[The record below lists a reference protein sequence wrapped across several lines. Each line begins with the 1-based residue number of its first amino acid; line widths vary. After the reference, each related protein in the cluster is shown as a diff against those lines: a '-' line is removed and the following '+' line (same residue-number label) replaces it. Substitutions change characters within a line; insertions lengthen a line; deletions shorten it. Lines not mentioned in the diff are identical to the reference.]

1 MTTITERRIESLIV
15 YTLLFIG
22 AVISLFPF
30 WYMLVTSLKPQSYI
44 FELPP
49 RLWLAEI
56 TFQNYVRALTRG
68 RFGRYFVN
76 SAVVAVATTTG
87 TVICASLLSY
97 ALARIDFPTR
107 RFLFLLVILGLMIP
121 PVMLIIPQF
130 VVVRSIGL
138 LDKLPGL
145 VVVYVAM
152 NLPMQTFLMRGFLIG
167 IPADLEESAFIDGA
181 SRLQVWWKIML
192 PLSRPALAVI
202 SIFSFVYAWDE
213 FAWAHVA
220 IRSATRRTLPIAI
233 AFFQTQYRT
242 EWGIVFAASI
252 VSLVPIFLVFMR
264 FQRMFIEGIST
275 TGLKG

>member
-15 YTLLFIG
+15 YTLLFVG

-30 WYMLVTSLKPQSYI
+30 WYMLVTSLKPQSFI

-49 RLWLAEI
+49 RLWPAEI
-56 TFQNYVRALTRG
+56 TLQNYARALTRG

-87 TVICASLLSY
+87 TVVCASLLSY

-220 IRSATRRTLPIAI
+220 IRSAARRTLPIAI

-264 FQRMFIEGIST
+264 FQRLFIEGIST